1 MDKLTKGNYIDELND
16 ILVNAVELS
25 LVSDVE
31 VGSFL
36 SGGIDSSIITSI
48 MQSVSKKKIKT
59 FFGFHKDERYDESFS
74 RNISKYLRTE
84 HNELI
89 VDKKSLLNQAKIIP
103 DIYDEPFADSSQIPT
118 SLISK
123 FAASQLKVMLSGD
136 GADEFFGGYN
146 RYILKEK

>member
-1 MDKLTKGNYIDELND
+1 
-16 ILVNAVELS
+16 
-25 LVSDVE
+25 
-31 VGSFL
+31 
-36 SGGIDSSIITSI
+36 

-59 FFGFHKDERYDESFS
+59 FSVSIKDERYDESFFS
-74 RNISKYLRTE
+74 RNISKYLGTE

-118 SLISK
+118 FLISK

-146 RYILKEK
+146 RYILKKNRIFI